1 MTAMSYFSSKFEKIF
16 SHLIMRES
24 RRNGGVSQFSY
35 GSLNL
40 GLNTQDDITPVNT
53 NRQIFF
59 DLLNISSDQV
69 VGSLQVHD
77 DLILEATESGYFS
90 GYDGFV
96 TNQKNLFLTIGIADC
111 TPVLIFDP
119 ITSSIAAAHAGWKGT
134 ARNLAAKT
142 LLKMQELYGSAP
154 KDCFAFI
161 GTSIDTAHFEV
172 GEEVAEKF
180 DKQFVHY
187 FQNSNRPHIDLKA
200 ANRQQLLDIGIP
212 IENIEV
218 SEFSTVLDNEHYFS
232 YRKENAQTGR
242 MLAVIGIKS

>member
-1 MTAMSYFSSKFEKIF
+1 MLSESYFSSKFEQDF
-16 SHLIMRES
+16 TQLIMRES
-24 RRNGGVSQFSY
+24 RRNGGVSQFPY

-40 GLNTQDDITPVNT
+40 GLNTQDDTTAVNT

-69 VGSLQVHD
+69 VGSLQLHD

-90 GYDGFV
+90 GYDAFV
-96 TNQKNLFLTIGIADC
+96 TNRKDLILTIGIADC
-111 TPVLIFDP
+111 TPILIFDP
-119 ITSSIAAAHAGWKGT
+119 ITSSVGAAHAGWKGT
-134 ARNLAAKT
+134 AKNIAAKT

-172 GEEVAEKF
+172 GEEVAKQF
-180 DKQFVHY
+180 DTEFVHY
-187 FQNSNRPHIDLKA
+187 FLNSNRPHIDLKA
-200 ANRQQLLDIGIP
+200 ANRQQLLDLGIP
-212 IENIEV
+212 IENIEI

-242 MLAVIGIKS
+242 MLAVIGMRT